1 MDSRFLKLIIRFFSI
16 FVTISLLFS
25 CGNYRYSS
33 YYDNDPIYSS
43 VDKKNNS
50 SVGSVY
56 KDYFDNK
63 SKEFYQKD
71 SIIENSTSPKGP
83 WGSDTSRT
91 NIYMYGGY
99 GNPYLSYG
107 YPYSRFN
114 FYSPYYNY
122 YRPFGFYGNR
132 GYSNHIF
139 HGYNPFYYYPSYYYF
154 NPLFPYS
161 YYSNF
166 YYPYP
171 YRNYGY
177 VSRDYSRSYMSD
189 NRYSKSYGNQNQ
201 RNNVVSKEESRSNN
215 VEIRN
220 SSIINRLNFG
230 RRYAIPLVP
239 DLTKNGNLNQ
249 NNSQINGT
257 NTIGRQNPNL
267 QQKYIR
273 YQTRSKNP
281 YYSNVVPHTSIPQ
294 APSNNGRN
302 SYNYSNQ
309 NYNSNNNYSRSYN
322 SGSSNYSRGSNYSS
336 GTRSSSSR
344 STSSRSS
351 SSGRR

>member
-1 MDSRFLKLIIRFFSI
+1 MDSKFLKLIIRFFTISI
-16 FVTISLLFS
+16 GVSLLFS

-56 KDYFDNK
+56 KDYFNDK

-83 WGSDTSRT
+83 WGSDLSRT

-99 GNPYLSYG
+99 GNPYYR
-107 YPYSRFN
+107 YNFN
-114 FYSPYYNY
+114 FHSPYYNY
-122 YRPFGFYGNR
+122 YRPFGFYGYR
-132 GYSNHIF
+132 SYSNHIF

-154 NPLFPYS
+154 NPLYPYS
-161 YYSNF
+161 YYNNL

-171 YRNYGY
+171 YRSSGY
-177 VSRDYSRSYMSD
+177 VSRNYNRSYMSD
-189 NRYSKSYGNQNQ
+189 NRDSKSYGNQNQ
-201 RNNVVSKEESRSNN
+201 RNNSISSKESRTNN
-215 VEIRN
+215 VEFRN

-230 RRYAIPLVP
+230 RSYVIPLVP
-239 DLTKNGNLNQ
+239 DLTKNGSVIQ
-249 NNSQINGT
+249 SNNQINGA
-257 NTIGRQNPNL
+257 NTIGRQNPNM
-267 QQKYIR
+267 QQKNIR
-273 YQTRSKNP
+273 YQTRSRNP
-281 YYSNVVPHTSIPQ
+281 YYSNVAPHSSVPSP
-294 APSNNGRN
+294 PSNNGRN

-336 GTRSSSSR
+336 SSRSSSSR